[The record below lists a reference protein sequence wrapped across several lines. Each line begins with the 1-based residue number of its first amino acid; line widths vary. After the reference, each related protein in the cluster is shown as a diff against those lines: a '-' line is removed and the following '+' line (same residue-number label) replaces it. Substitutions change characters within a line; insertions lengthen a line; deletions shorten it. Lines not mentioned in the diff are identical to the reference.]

1 MSVKWYK
8 KASVQS
14 AMIYAVPQLFTILIS
29 IIAIKVTWISANRQI
44 HIYQKQLE
52 IIEEDKNLSILS
64 EKAELRNL
72 CGSVVDTL
80 KIFFKNN
87 NPQPQEPLKLGESR
101 IINYQSD
108 LRLHY
113 NLQNE
118 WAKNL
123 NKLLSNGLDNKYLL
137 QNDSAIVYWSNAI
150 CFSQAVISI
159 TESFINKDFSFT
171 NSYNFD
177 KLYQRISDDYFN
189 AYRILFD
196 SKKK

>member
-1 MSVKWYK
+1 
-8 KASVQS
+8 
-14 AMIYAVPQLFTILIS
+14 MIYAVPQLFTILIS

-101 IINYQSD
+101 I
-108 LRLHY
+108 
-113 NLQNE
+113 
-118 WAKNL
+118 
-123 NKLLSNGLDNKYLL
+123 
-137 QNDSAIVYWSNAI
+137 
-150 CFSQAVISI
+150 
-159 TESFINKDFSFT
+159 T
-171 NSYNFD
+171 
-177 KLYQRISDDYFN
+177 
-189 AYRILFD
+189 
-196 SKKK
+196 